1 MALYPEVQQKAQTEL
16 DAVVGLSR
24 LPVFGDRDA
33 LPYVNAV
40 VKECF
45 RWNATLPLGILS
57 GCCVVLQHYRCDFN
71 RAPTTEISP
80 PLCEVSF
87 NTVSLESLSNGR
99 LEWKNA

>member
-1 MALYPEVQQKAQTEL
+1 MQRLFVAMALYPEVQQKAQTEL

-45 RWNATLPLGILS
+45 RWNATLPLGVAHATLMDDIY
-57 GCCVVLQHYRCDFN
+57 GGYYIPRH
-71 RAPTTEISP
+71 TT
-80 PLCEVSF
+80 VF
-87 NTVSLESLSNGR
+87 V
-99 LEWKNA
+99 NAW